1 MQLLLLSAESTNLEV
16 CLIHGAR
23 PRHLVGVGIQG
34 GHQKV
39 GETHIHRVRTLR
51 RSPAPSWFSTHSPPS
66 YCAVRTSAGSMQISA
81 TSAARICRLVLR
93 GLRGAPSSTPDR
105 AGFSRSDA
113 ARSVYGA
120 RTDPRR
126 PPKYSPPARPPRWR
140 GRSTLYLSNVLLGRW
155 VDAAAY
161 RRRNKA
167 LTAPVDVSGCERHLR
182 KTLAFPDTDINL
194 A

>member
-23 PRHLVGVGIQG
+23 PRHLVGLGIQG

-113 ARSVYGA
+113 TGRCTGPEQTPVGRRST
-120 RTDPRR
+120 R
-126 PPKYSPPARPPRWR
+126 PPARPPRWR

-161 RRRNKA
+161 RRRNKV
-167 LTAPVDVSGCERHLR
+167 LTAPVDVSAEKGTWE
-182 KTLAFPDTDINL
+182 KP
-194 A
+194 

>member
-23 PRHLVGVGIQG
+23 PRHLVGLGIQG

-113 ARSVYGA
+113 TGR
-120 RTDPRR
+120 RTGPNR
-126 PPKYSPPARPPRWR
+126 PPSAAE
-140 GRSTLYLSNVLLGRW
+140 VLAPQRDHRDGE
-155 VDAAAY
+155 AAAPSISATY
-161 RRRNKA
+161 CLAGGLMRRRIGGATRSSRRQWTSRAEKG
-167 LTAPVDVSGCERHLR
+167 TWEKP
-182 KTLAFPDTDINL
+182 
-194 A
+194 